1 MAASAHADGTRY
13 VGGGRYLCTGSSA
26 KCAIVKQS
34 NRILSRME
42 REARKPAPYLAP
54 DPTFRVRGSGG
65 AYVAPK
71 EVKEP
76 APIVLEPKY
85 NLRPEDF

>member
-26 KCAIVKQS
+26 KCAIVKQN

-42 REARKPAPYLAP
+42 REARKPAVFVNN
-54 DPTFRVRGSGG
+54 DVRFLHAARLS
-65 AYVAPK
+65 
-71 EVKEP
+71 
-76 APIVLEPKY
+76 L
-85 NLRPEDF
+85 